1 MLRLRLLGGFE
12 IERAG
17 RVELSRLPS
26 RAATLLLARLALH
39 PRRQHPREE
48 LVELL
53 WPGVELD
60 VGRNRLR
67 QTLSTLRALLETDE
81 SPLFNADRQQISL
94 LPGALTSDAQDFE
107 ATRAADHYGGEL
119 LPGHFDDW
127 VVQERH
133 RLAALAE
140 ALPARAV
147 APAVFPLPPAAR

>member
-26 RAATLLLARLALH
+26 RAAPLLLARLALH
-39 PRRQHPREE
+39 PKRRRPREA

-53 WPGVELD
+53 WPGVALD
-60 VGRNRLR
+60 IGRNRLR
-67 QTLSTLRALLETDE
+67 QTLPTLRALLETDE

-107 ATRAADHYGGEL
+107 ATRAADHDGGEL
-119 LPGHFDDW
+119 LPGHFDD
-127 VVQERH
+127 
-133 RLAALAE
+133 
-140 ALPARAV
+140 
-147 APAVFPLPPAAR
+147 